1 MSRRMSRMRVGGRSH
16 HKKRVKT
23 VRRKRRSLRRNTM
36 KCPCPK
42 TYKCCAMNNR
52 TKRRRRRRSKR
63 RKQKGG

>member
-1 MSRRMSRMRVGGRSH
+1 MSRRMSRMRLGGRSH

-42 TYKCCAMNNR
+42 KYKCCAMRNR
-52 TKRRRRRRSKR
+52 TKRRRRRKS

>member
-1 MSRRMSRMRVGGRSH
+1 MSRRMSRMRLGGRG

-36 KCPCPK
+36 KCCACPK
-42 TYKCCAMNNR
+42 VCRCRNMRNG
-52 TKRRRRRRSKR
+52 TKRRRRRRSKS

>member
-1 MSRRMSRMRVGGRSH
+1 MSRMRLGGRS

-36 KCPCPK
+36 KCPCPR
-42 TYKCCAMNNR
+42 KCCPMNNR
-52 TKRRRRRRSKR
+52 TKRRRRRKS